1 MADAYHP
8 VPLIRKQINGTI
20 SIPEKAWLDAWAN
33 ESEENRLLMERYTNP
48 AAIRSD
54 VRALL
59 NMNEKRMDRRFS
71 KEFGDLTRP
80 EYIQIRHQRTGKII
94 GWSAAIAAVVASLV
108 FGLPQL
114 WRHSANRL
122 EARPVALQ
130 QLLQEMT
137 KKVTMATLTYKG
149 DSVRY
154 IYIDDARPEERLAQV
169 GNLLITKRD
178 RRFLAIADVDPAA
191 SDNKST
197 DNAIFSIPAG
207 ESWQVLLPDNSKIFL
222 KPGSSLSLIKKRTL
236 ALEGSATIDV
246 YEDSV
251 VPFHLLS
258 SHLQTSV
265 TGTRF
270 TVSDYRDGKTAM
282 AILHRGRLTVDN
294 GTDSVMLQ
302 PKQQAIVSS
311 AFDKIRLANDTSFG
325 EELRWQTPYFD
336 FSHERLPASI
346 KRVIAWYDIRYYR
359 IRSDVDTT
367 TLGKLRS
374 GPVGKDLT
382 LHEFLQEVQAPDLH
396 IWVSNDKST
405 LIVDK
410 DVTK

>member
-1 MADAYHP
+1 MADAYKP
-8 VPLIRKQINGTI
+8 VPLIRKKLNGTI

-33 ESEENRLLMERYTNP
+33 ESEENRLLLERYTNP
-48 AAIRSD
+48 AAIKSD
-54 VRALL
+54 MRALL
-59 NMNEKRMDRRFS
+59 NMNEKRMDQRFAR
-71 KEFGDLTRP
+71 EFLKLTHP
-80 EYIQIRHQRTGKII
+80 EYVHMQRRRTKKRIA
-94 GWSAAIAAVVASLV
+94 WSLSAAALVVSLI
-108 FGLPQL
+108 FGLDQW
-114 WRHSANRL
+114 WRHPISRL

-130 QLLQEMT
+130 QLLREMT
-137 KKVTMATLTYKG
+137 QKVTMAKLTYKG
-149 DSVRY
+149 DSVR
-154 IYIDDARPEERLAQV
+154 YIDDARPEERLAQV

-178 RRFLAIADVDPAA
+178 RRFLAIADIDSAA
-191 SDNKST
+191 SDNRST

-207 ESWQVLLPDNSKIFL
+207 EVWQILLPDNSKIFL
-222 KPGSSLSLIKKRTL
+222 KPGSSLSLIKRRTL

-258 SHLQTSV
+258 SHLQTTV
-265 TGTRF
+265 TGTLF
-270 TVSDYRDGKTAM
+270 TVRDYSNEKTAT

-294 GTDSVMLQ
+294 GRDSAILQ

-311 AFDKIRLANDTSFG
+311 TLDKIRLANDTSSW
-325 EELRWQTPYFD
+325 EALRWQSSYFD

-346 KRVIAWYDIRYYR
+346 KRVIAWYDIRYYL
-359 IRSDVDTT
+359 IRSNVDTT
-367 TLGKLRS
+367 TLGKLRT